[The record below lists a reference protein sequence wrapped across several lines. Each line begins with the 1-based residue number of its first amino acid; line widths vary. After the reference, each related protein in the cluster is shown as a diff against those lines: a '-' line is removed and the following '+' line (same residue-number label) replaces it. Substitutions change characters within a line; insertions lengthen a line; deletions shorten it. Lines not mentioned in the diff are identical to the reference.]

1 GSAMILLTLLKGKL
15 HRVRVTAVELEY
27 EGSCAIDS
35 DLLAAAGIHP
45 YEQIHIYDVNN
56 GDRFSTYAIS
66 ASAGSGII
74 SVNGAAARR
83 VSLGDVLIIA
93 AYAQVTADAV
103 AGFRPQLVY
112 VDEHNRII
120 RHSQHIDSAPA

>member
-1 GSAMILLTLLKGKL
+1 MILLTLLKGKL
-15 HRVRVTAVELEY
+15 HRLRVTAVELEY
-27 EGSCAIDS
+27 EGSCAIDG

-45 YEQIHIYDVNN
+45 YEQVHIYDVNN

-66 ASAGSGII
+66 APAGSGII

-83 VSLGDVLIIA
+83 VALGDILIIA
-93 AYAQVTADAV
+93 AYAQVAEEKV

-112 VDEHNRII
+112 VDERNRIT
-120 RHSQHIDSAPA
+120 RRSQQIDPVPA

>member
-1 GSAMILLTLLKGKL
+1 MILLTLLKGKL

-35 DLLAAAGIHP
+35 ELLAAAGIHP

-93 AYAQVTADAV
+93 AYAQVTADDV

-112 VDEHNRII
+112 VDEHNRIL
-120 RHSQHIDSAPA
+120 RRSQHIDPTPA

>member
-1 GSAMILLTLLKGKL
+1 MILLTLLKGKL

-66 ASAGSGII
+66 ASTGSGII

-93 AYAQVTADAV
+93 AYAQATADAV

-120 RHSQHIDSAPA
+120 PRNQHIDSAPA

>member
-1 GSAMILLTLLKGKL
+1 MILLTLLKGKL
-15 HRVRVTAVELEY
+15 HRLRVTAVELEY
-27 EGSCAIDS
+27 EGSCAIDG

-45 YEQIHIYDVNN
+45 YEQVHIYDVKN

-66 ASAGSGII
+66 APAGSGII

-83 VSLGDVLIIA
+83 VALGDILIIA
-93 AYAQVTADAV
+93 AYAQVAEEKV

-112 VDEHNRII
+112 VDERNRIT
-120 RHSQHIDSAPA
+120 RRSQQIDPVPA

>member
-1 GSAMILLTLLKGKL
+1 MILLTLLKGKL

-66 ASAGSGII
+66 ALAGSGII

-120 RHSQHIDSAPA
+120 RRRQHIDSAPT

>member
-1 GSAMILLTLLKGKL
+1 MLLTLLKGKL

-120 RHSQHIDSAPA
+120 RRNQHIDSAPA

>member
-1 GSAMILLTLLKGKL
+1 MILLTLLKGKL

-120 RHSQHIDSAPA
+120 RRSQHIDPAPA

>member
-1 GSAMILLTLLKGKL
+1 MLLTLLKGKL

>member
-1 GSAMILLTLLKGKL
+1 MILLTLLKGKL

-45 YEQIHIYDVNN
+45 YEQIHLYNVNN

-66 ASAGSGII
+66 APAGSGTI

-83 VSLGDVLIIA
+83 VALGDVLIIA
-93 AYAQVTADAV
+93 AYAQVTEEAV
-103 AGFRPQLVY
+103 THFLPQLVY
-112 VDEHNRII
+112 VDECNRMT
-120 RHSQHIDSAPA
+120 RRSQRIDAALA

>member
-1 GSAMILLTLLKGKL
+1 MILLTLLKGKL

>member
-1 GSAMILLTLLKGKL
+1 MILLTLLKGKL

-93 AYAQVTADAV
+93 AYAQATADAV

-120 RHSQHIDSAPA
+120 PRNQHIDSAPA

>member
-1 GSAMILLTLLKGKL
+1 MLLTLLKGKL

-35 DLLAAAGIHP
+35 DLLAAAGIYP

-93 AYAQVTADAV
+93 AYAQATADAV

-112 VDEHNRII
+112 VDERNRII
-120 RHSQHIDSAPA
+120 PRKQHIDSAPA

>member
-1 GSAMILLTLLKGKL
+1 MILLTLLKGKL

-56 GDRFSTYAIS
+56 GYRFSTYAIS

-93 AYAQVTADAV
+93 AYAQVTADTV

-120 RHSQHIDSAPA
+120 RRNQHIDSAPA

>member
-1 GSAMILLTLLKGKL
+1 MILLTLLKGKL

-66 ASAGSGII
+66 ASAWSGII

-120 RHSQHIDSAPA
+120 RRNQHIDSAPA

>member
-1 GSAMILLTLLKGKL
+1 MILLTLLKGKL

-93 AYAQVTADAV
+93 AYAQVTADTV

-120 RHSQHIDSAPA
+120 RRSQHIDPAPA

>member
-1 GSAMILLTLLKGKL
+1 MILLTLLKGKL

-35 DLLAAAGIHP
+35 DLLTAAGIHP

-93 AYAQVTADAV
+93 AYAQVTADDV

-112 VDEHNRII
+112 VDEHNRIL
-120 RHSQHIDSAPA
+120 RRSQHIDPTPA

>member
-1 GSAMILLTLLKGKL
+1 MILLTLLKGKL

-120 RHSQHIDSAPA
+120 RRRQHIDSAPT

>member
-1 GSAMILLTLLKGKL
+1 MILLTLLKGKL

-93 AYAQVTADAV
+93 AYAQVTADTV

-120 RHSQHIDSAPA
+120 RRNQHIDSAPA

>member
-1 GSAMILLTLLKGKL
+1 MILLTLLKGKL

-112 VDEHNRII
+112 VDQDNRII
-120 RHSQHIDSAPA
+120 RRNQHIDSAPA

>member
-1 GSAMILLTLLKGKL
+1 MILLTLLKGKL

-93 AYAQVTADAV
+93 AYAQVTADTV

>member
-1 GSAMILLTLLKGKL
+1 MILLTLLKGKL

-93 AYAQVTADAV
+93 AYAQVTTDDV

-112 VDEHNRII
+112 VDEHNRIL
-120 RHSQHIDSAPA
+120 RRSQHIDPAPA

>member
-1 GSAMILLTLLKGKL
+1 MILLTLLKGKL

-93 AYAQVTADAV
+93 AYAQVTADTV

-120 RHSQHIDSAPA
+120 PRNQHIDSAPA

>member
-1 GSAMILLTLLKGKL
+1 MILLTLLKGKL

-83 VSLGDVLIIA
+83 VSLGDVRIIA
-93 AYAQVTADAV
+93 AYAQATADAV

-120 RHSQHIDSAPA
+120 PRNQHIDSAPA

>member
-1 GSAMILLTLLKGKL
+1 
-15 HRVRVTAVELEY
+15 
-27 EGSCAIDS
+27 
-35 DLLAAAGIHP
+35 
-45 YEQIHIYDVNN
+45 IHIYDVNN

-120 RHSQHIDSAPA
+120 RRNQHIDSAPA

>member
-1 GSAMILLTLLKGKL
+1 MILLTLLKGKL

-35 DLLAAAGIHP
+35 ELLAAAGIHP

-120 RHSQHIDSAPA
+120 RRNQHIDSAPA

>member
-1 GSAMILLTLLKGKL
+1 MLLTLLKGKL

-35 DLLAAAGIHP
+35 DLLATAGIHP

-120 RHSQHIDSAPA
+120 RRSQHIDPAPA

>member
-1 GSAMILLTLLKGKL
+1 MILLTLLKGKL

-93 AYAQVTADAV
+93 AYAQVTADDV

-112 VDEHNRII
+112 VDEHNRIL
-120 RHSQHIDSAPA
+120 RRSQHIDPAPA

>member
-1 GSAMILLTLLKGKL
+1 MILLTLLKGKL

-35 DLLAAAGIHP
+35 ELLAAAGIHP

-120 RHSQHIDSAPA
+120 RRRQHIDSAPT